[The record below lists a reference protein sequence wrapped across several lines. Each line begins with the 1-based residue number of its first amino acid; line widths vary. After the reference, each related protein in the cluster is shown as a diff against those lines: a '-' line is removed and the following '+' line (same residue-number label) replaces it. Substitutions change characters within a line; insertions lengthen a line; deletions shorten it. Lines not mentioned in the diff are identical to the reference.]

1 MKQYFETAEHPLFW
15 NDKNLRSVR
24 LLICE
29 HFSTFHFQFPDLK
42 PAIVLAKLSKPN
54 WDGFCMQRHPSIIIW
69 NNKQTYECKKNPR
82 NCGPQ
87 KTNSY
92 MKSNPSCLLQR
103 QLAFPH
109 LVFIQ
114 GGKITKLHFMG
125 RKTWQ
130 LSFSDKKKKVL
141 GMKTSIKTPGAF
153 SQIPILIMVLIFPIS
168 KPILLR
174 LIMT

>member
-109 LVFIQ
+109 LVFFRGEKLQSCILWE
-114 GGKITKLHFMG
+114 GKHDSLVFLLK
-125 RKTWQ
+125 RK
-130 LSFSDKKKKVL
+130 KY
-141 GMKTSIKTPGAF
+141 
-153 SQIPILIMVLIFPIS
+153 
-168 KPILLR
+168 
-174 LIMT
+174 

>member
-109 LVFIQ
+109 LVFFR
-114 GGKITKLHFMG
+114 GEKLQSCILWEEKQDSLVFLLK
-125 RKTWQ
+125 RK
-130 LSFSDKKKKVL
+130 KY
-141 GMKTSIKTPGAF
+141 
-153 SQIPILIMVLIFPIS
+153 
-168 KPILLR
+168 
-174 LIMT
+174 

>member
-109 LVFIQ
+109 LVFFR
-114 GGKITKLHFMG
+114 GEKLQSCILWEEKHDSLVSRIK
-125 RKTWQ
+125 RK
-130 LSFSDKKKKVL
+130 K
-141 GMKTSIKTPGAF
+141 SI
-153 SQIPILIMVLIFPIS
+153 
-168 KPILLR
+168 R
-174 LIMT
+174 NEN

>member
-109 LVFIQ
+109 LVFFR
-114 GGKITKLHFMG
+114 GEKLQSCILWEEKHDSLVFLIK
-125 RKTWQ
+125 RK
-130 LSFSDKKKKVL
+130 KY
-141 GMKTSIKTPGAF
+141 
-153 SQIPILIMVLIFPIS
+153 
-168 KPILLR
+168 
-174 LIMT
+174 